1 MSTVARPHGLTPV
14 RRVDGL
20 PYAGNFEQM
29 PIASGS
35 ATPIGFGDL
44 VSLDANGQIV
54 RTISATSGTV
64 STVTACIGVFVGC
77 QYTDPTMKYLLQ
89 SHGYPGNIVANDIM
103 AFVVTDPMML
113 FEIQASAPLTQ
124 TNIGNNAGLIA
135 AAPTGQSG
143 NLVSRLTLAA
153 ATAAAGAGA
162 TTLPLRIVGL
172 KNGPDSTPG
181 DAFTDAYVMFN
192 FGQHLYQQTNGV

>member
-1 MSTVARPHGLTPV
+1 MSTVARPRGFNPV

-20 PYAGNFEQM
+20 PYAGNFELM

-35 ATPIGFGDL
+35 ANPIGFGDL

-54 RTISATSGTV
+54 RTISATTGTI
-64 STVTACIGVFVGC
+64 STISACIGVFVGC
-77 QYTDPTMKYLLQ
+77 QYTDPTMRYLINSQ
-89 SHGYPGNIVANDIM
+89 GYPGGIVANDIM
-103 AFVVTDPMML
+103 AYVVTDPMML
-113 FEIQASAPLTQ
+113 FEIQSNAPLTQ
-124 TNIGNNAGLIA
+124 TNVGNNIGLIA
-135 AAPTGQSG
+135 AAPTGASG

-153 ATAAAGAGA
+153 ATSA
-162 TTLPLRIVGL
+162 TTNTLPFRIVSL

-192 FGQHLYQQTNGV
+192 FGQHLYLQATGI